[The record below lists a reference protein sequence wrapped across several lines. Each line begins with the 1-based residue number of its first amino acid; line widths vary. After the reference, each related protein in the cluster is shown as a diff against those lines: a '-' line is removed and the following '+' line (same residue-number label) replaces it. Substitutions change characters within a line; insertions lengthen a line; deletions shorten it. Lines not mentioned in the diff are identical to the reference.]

1 MLYCS
6 FLRRLL
12 IITMATVTAAKVVVI
27 TGASRGIGLGLA
39 KAFSSKG
46 YCVFPTCRSASPE
59 LAAVNLNGGMI
70 VNGVDVATDSG
81 LEKLQTGLMNVN
93 TIDILIN
100 NSGILR

>member
-70 VNGVDVATDSG
+70 VNDVDVATDSG